1 MQKEQFK
8 LDRPFSIKTQRLLQN
23 AKKCKMQ
30 TAKPAGKTK
39 VKRETKT
46 NHPNTTMLLFHPT

>member
-23 AKKCKMQ
+23 AKCKMQ
-30 TAKPAGKTK
+30 NQLAK
-39 VKRETKT
+39 VKRETKK

>member
-23 AKKCKMQ
+23 AK
-30 TAKPAGKTK
+30 PAGKTK
-39 VKRETKT
+39 VKRETKK